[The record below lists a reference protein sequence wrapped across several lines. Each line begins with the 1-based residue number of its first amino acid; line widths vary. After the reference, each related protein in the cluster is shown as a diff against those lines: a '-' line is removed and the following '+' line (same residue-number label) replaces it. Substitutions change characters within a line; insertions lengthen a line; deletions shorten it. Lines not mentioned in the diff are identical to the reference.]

1 MRERPDVPLTPAVL
15 TLKAD
20 PPRVGWFTIYI
31 TLSCAVLHEGYVIPV
46 QARDIIHS
54 GEIYCSQLFDPMPSF
69 FDALC
74 QAMNSASEYN
84 ILEVEEEGSR
94 TLIELWYLSDTIA
107 QMHYR
112 TLGRKRGDANMYLLV
127 DRKNLYEQLNNVFK
141 IFILNNGWVDYVT
154 DYNDFSYNYFEKEVI
169 SSLKIRR

>member
-1 MRERPDVPLTPAVL
+1 MCERPDVPLTPAVL
-15 TLKAD
+15 TLKAEIPD
-20 PPRVGWFTIYI
+20 AGWFPIHI

-46 QARDIIHS
+46 QTRDILHS
-54 GEIYCSQLFDPMPSF
+54 GEIYCSQVFDPMPSL

-74 QAMNSASEYN
+74 QAMNCASEYS
-84 ILEVEEEGSR
+84 ILKVEEEEPS

-112 TLGRKRGDANMYLLV
+112 TLGRKRDVDLHLLV

-154 DYNDFSYNYFEKEVI
+154 GYNDFTYNDLEKEVI
-169 SSLKIRR
+169 GSLKIRR